1 MAEDIAETL
10 RRIESRLD
18 HLAGNIEPQD
28 QSIFM
33 TSREVAHQLRV
44 GESTLKR
51 WRSEGGGPKYVQEGR
66 IVRYSRDAVAKYANR
81 RAAGLS

>member
-10 RRIESRLD
+10 RRIEARLD

-28 QSIFM
+28 QAIFM
-33 TSREVAHQLRV
+33 TPKEVAHQLRV

-51 WRSEGGGPKYVQEGR
+51 WRAEGGGPKYVQEGR
-66 IVRYSRDAVAKYANR
+66 IVRYPRDAVMKYANR
-81 RAAGLS
+81 RAGGIS